1 MPTLYSI
8 PELSTLNNVSEEVL
22 YRWAAEGL
30 LRPFAKIG
38 RGYRYREADFEAA
51 CRASL
56 EPKQPPMKLRRYNTD
71 DFAEALRM
79 CGINPDG
86 AKKRGRAKTKNRR
99 AV

>member
-8 PELSTLNNVSEEVL
+8 PELAAANNISEEVL
-22 YRWAAEGL
+22 RRWASEGL
-30 LRPFAKIG
+30 LRPYAKLG
-38 RGYRYREADFEAA
+38 RGYRYRALDFEAA

-56 EPKQPPMKLRRYNTD
+56 EPKTPKATLPKYNID
-71 DFAEALRM
+71 HRAEVLKM

-86 AKKRGRAKTKNRR
+86 ESKRGRAKTKNRR

>member
-8 PELSTLNNVSEEVL
+8 PELSAANNVSEETL
-22 YRWAAEGL
+22 YRWASEGL
-30 LRPFAKIG
+30 LRPYAKIG
-38 RGYRYREADFEAA
+38 RGYRCREADFEAA

-56 EPKQPPMKLRRYNTD
+56 EPKSPKATLPRYNID
-71 DFAEALRM
+71 HRAEALRM

-86 AKKRGRAKTKNRR
+86 ATKRGRATHKNRR